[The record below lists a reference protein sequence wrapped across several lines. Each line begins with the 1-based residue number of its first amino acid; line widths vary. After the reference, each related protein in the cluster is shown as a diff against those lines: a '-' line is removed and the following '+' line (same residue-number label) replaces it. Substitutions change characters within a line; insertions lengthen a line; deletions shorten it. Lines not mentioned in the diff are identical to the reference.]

1 MTSPE
6 PDETFD
12 SIPWERLLSDPAD
25 RRRRLVTGLSIGLA
39 VLAISVSL
47 TRTLWPVPGTAIAST
62 TQPFDGAAPTAATT
76 TETPSVPSP
85 QPLISEADLLALD
98 PADAMRAAAGLAEWF
113 LSEYF
118 TVDAPGRWGSVADSV
133 LPVGI
138 GAPPEGART
147 FVDSVHVLS
156 TEQTGSDRF
165 LVTAV
170 VRRLVD
176 RDGSGFER
184 VTPDR
189 FAVEVVMG
197 STGPVVTGP
206 PRPVAGEA
214 IGAGS
219 GPDWEE
225 VPPAVV
231 TAATEQVAA
240 LGLVAVA
247 PAGGV
252 SASGARLA
260 EGWSVVLLVADPA
273 GMTWPVSV
281 TVLD

>member
-1 MTSPE
+1 MTSTE

-12 SIPWERLLSDPAD
+12 SIPWERLLADPAD
-25 RRRRLVTGLSIGLA
+25 RRRRLITGLSVGLA

-47 TRTLWPVPGTAIAST
+47 TRTLWPVPDTAIVSS
-62 TQPFDGAAPTAATT
+62 QPFDDAAPTGTASTAP
-76 TETPSVPSP
+76 PSVPSP
-85 QPLISEADLLALD
+85 QPLISEADLLAVD
-98 PADAMRAAAGLAEWF
+98 PEDAMRAAAGLAEWF
-113 LSEYF
+113 LAEYF
-118 TVDAPGRWGSVADSV
+118 TVDTPGRWGAVALSV
-133 LPVGI
+133 LPSGI
-138 GAPPEGART
+138 GAPPEGAHT

-176 RDGSGFER
+176 TDGSGFER

-197 STGPVVTGP
+197 ATGPVVTGP

-214 IGAGS
+214 VGTGS

-225 VPPAVV
+225 VPPPVV
-231 TAATEQVAA
+231 AAATEQLAA
-240 LGLVAVA
+240 LGLVAVT

>member
-1 MTSPE
+1 MTSTE

-12 SIPWERLLSDPAD
+12 SIPWERLLADPAD
-25 RRRRLVTGLSIGLA
+25 RRRRLITGLSIGLA
-39 VLAISVSL
+39 VLAVSVSL
-47 TRTLWPVPGTAIAST
+47 TRTLWPVPDTAIVSS
-62 TQPFDGAAPTAATT
+62 QPFDDAAPPVTTSTTA
-76 TETPSVPSP
+76 PRPVPSP
-85 QPLISEADLLALD
+85 QPLISEADLLAVD
-98 PADAMRAAAGLAEWF
+98 PEGAMRAAAGLAEWF
-113 LSEYF
+113 FSEYF
-118 TVDAPGRWGSVADSV
+118 TVDTPGRWGAVADSV

-138 GAPPEGART
+138 GAPPEGTRT

-197 STGPVVTGP
+197 ATGPVVTGP

-225 VPPAVV
+225 VPPAVEA
-231 TAATEQVAA
+231 AATEQVAA
-240 LGLVAVA
+240 LGLVAVT

-252 SASGARLA
+252 SAAGARLA

-273 GMTWPVSV
+273 GMTWPVTV